1 MFETFIAR
9 RYLSTRHKPPFVSL
23 ILSISLLSVGVGVF
37 SLIFVLSVM
46 NGFERDFRSRILNF
60 RAPLTVLSTTG
71 EDLSERMEDF
81 RAADPRIRK
90 LVPFAEGEAVAQTE
104 EGGVLGLRLR
114 GLGEAPDEARLGRY
128 YASEAFGEDSVVL
141 GDELAAALHAHPD
154 FPEELRIIFPLGDV
168 GPSGEVMPRVRLLKL
183 TGIFHSGF
191 YDYDSKYA
199 LAPYAQALRLFGE
212 QARTGLE
219 VWVEPR
225 DAADAVRAV
234 LEAKGLKNLR
244 VETWREANPKLFAAT
259 KLEKIG
265 MFLLLGMLLLIA
277 AFNIYGLVSLTV
289 LDKTKD
295 MAVLRAVGLS
305 AARVRRIFLWK
316 SAAIGFIG
324 TASGGA
330 LGLLAAWL
338 LTKYPVPLPASYYIE
353 HLPVAVEPSDV
364 VTVLLLV
371 PFVTFLAAL
380 YPARQAGRVSPVEAL
395 RYE

>member
-9 RYLSTRHKPPFVSL
+9 RYLSTRRKPPFVSL
-23 ILSISLLSVGVGVF
+23 ILTISLLSVSVGVF
-37 SLIFVLSVM
+37 ALVFVLSVM

-60 RAPLTVLSTTG
+60 RAPLTVMSLTG
-71 EDLSERMEDF
+71 EDLSLRLDEF

-114 GLGEAPDEARLGRY
+114 GLGEAPSEARLGRLY
-128 YASEAFGEDSVVL
+128 EGAAFGEDSVLL
-141 GDELAAALHAHPD
+141 GDELAAALHANPD
-154 FPEELRIIFPLGDV
+154 LSEELKLIFPLGDV
-168 GPSGEVMPRVRLLKL
+168 GPTGEVMPRVRRLKL
-183 TGIFHSGF
+183 TGVFHSGF
-191 YDYDSKYA
+191 YDFDSKYA

-225 DAADAVRAV
+225 DAADAVQAV
-234 LEAKGLKNLR
+234 LEARKIPDVR
-244 VETWREANPKLFAAT
+244 IETWREANPKLFAAT

-316 SAAIGFIG
+316 SATIGLVG
-324 TASGGA
+324 TAVGGA
-330 LGLLAAWL
+330 SGLTASWL
-338 LTKYPVPLPASYYIE
+338 LTKYPVPLPSSYYIE
-353 HLPVAVEPSDV
+353 SLPIAVEASDV
-364 VTVLLLV
+364 VAVLLLV
-371 PFVTFLAAL
+371 PLVTFLAAL

>member
-9 RYLSTRHKPPFVSL
+9 RYLSTRRKPPFVSL
-23 ILSISLLSVGVGVF
+23 ILSISLLSVSVGVF
-37 SLIFVLSVM
+37 ALIFVLSVM

-60 RAPLTVLSTTG
+60 RAPLTIWSTTG
-71 EDLSERMEDF
+71 EDLSERREEF
-81 RAADPRIRK
+81 QAADPRIRK

-114 GLGEAPDEARLGRY
+114 GLGEAPNEARLGRLY
-128 YASEAFGEDSVVL
+128 ESEPFGDESVLL
-141 GDELAAALHAHPD
+141 GDELAAALHVNPD
-154 FPEELRIIFPLGDV
+154 FSEALRIIFPLGDV
-168 GPSGEVMPRVRLLKL
+168 GPTGEVTPRVRRLKL
-183 TGIFHSGF
+183 TGVFHSGF

-199 LAPYAQALRLFGE
+199 LASYAQALRLFGD

-225 DAADAVRAV
+225 DAADAVQAV
-234 LEAKGLKNLR
+234 LEAKKIPDVR
-244 VETWREANPKLFAAT
+244 IQTWREANPKLFAAT

-305 AARVRRIFLWK
+305 AARVRRIFLFK
-316 SAAIGFIG
+316 SAAIGLVG
-324 TASGGA
+324 TAVGGA
-330 LGLLAAWL
+330 LGLSATWL
-338 LTKYPVPLPASYYIE
+338 LTQYPVPLPASYYIE
-353 HLPVAVEPSDV
+353 HLPVAVEASDV

-371 PFVTFLAAL
+371 PLVTFLAAL
-380 YPARQAGRVSPVEAL
+380 YPARQAGAVPPVQAL